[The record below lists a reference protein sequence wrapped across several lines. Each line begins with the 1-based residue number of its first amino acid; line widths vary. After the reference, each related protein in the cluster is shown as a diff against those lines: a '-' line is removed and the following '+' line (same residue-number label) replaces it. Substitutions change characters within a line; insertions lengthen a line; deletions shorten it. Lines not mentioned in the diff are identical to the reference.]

1 MPNFHVRN
9 RGLEKSSNLPKVA
22 AAELGLEPVSV
33 SLQVTAELK
42 KSGTMGEELGA
53 GEWQGHTNLS
63 HLVLHPRVQ
72 RRRVVRWVWW
82 SWGPS
87 WP

>member
-1 MPNFHVRN
+1 LPNFHVRN
-9 RGLEKSSNLPKVA
+9 GSSEKSSNLPKVA

-53 GEWQGHTNLS
+53 GECRGTLI
-63 HLVLHPRVQ
+63 
-72 RRRVVRWVWW
+72 
-82 SWGPS
+82 
-87 WP
+87 